1 MKHSIR
7 ELYHVCHGSNCFLA
21 TPEYIKVF
29 NIPTDRK
36 AIDAARDLG
45 APYAFC
51 AYYQQHKSDAVPVHH
66 PYTLGTIY
74 MFGEKTWFDTQG
86 ELNDYRTKYHEQR
99 QLNVERNKAKAQL
112 MQYIENHM
120 TTEQILDLLQS
131 LEG

>member
-7 ELYHVCHGSNCFLA
+7 ELYHVFHGSNSFLA
-21 TPEYIKVF
+21 TPEYIRVF

-36 AIDAARDLG
+36 AIDAAQSLG
-45 APYAFC
+45 TPYALRGL
-51 AYYQQHKSDAVPVHH
+51 YQQHKGDAVLVHH

-74 MFGEKTWFDTQG
+74 MFGEKTWFDTQE
-86 ELNDYRTKYHEQR
+86 ELNDYRAKYHEQR
-99 QLNVERNKAKAQL
+99 QLNAEHNKAKAQL

-120 TTEQILDLLQS
+120 TTEQILNLLQE